1 MHGDAN
7 DTGKASVLDA
17 DLAALAIGC
26 SLRAVMPRRPD
37 GKKVLLPIAPGQ
49 EVAALIDGH
58 LAGRLPPVQIR
69 TDDGRE
75 WTEDRAVALAVCP
88 VVGDDA
94 RWFATD
100 HDTAGHGHATTATAE
115 SAHQSAM
122 AAADLLHDA
131 GLPVIVA
138 ASGGGAGRHVWCP
151 QLMPSRMA
159 AWLVALIRQQVL
171 ARVPG
176 ADVEVRPGTDRAPGA
191 PLILPMGGAY
201 IGVGG
206 GIVLR
211 NEPGRVGGIDGLTAS
226 WKRHRDA
233 EDRVAARRA
242 ALSDARHHDGNVN
255 SADIPLREVLE
266 SMTTI
271 TSEAG
276 NGAFRARCPI
286 HGGDHALTGNHK
298 RRLWRCWVCGRG
310 GAGDAASYLLAAF
323 LLGDPSPKQVFAKL
337 SEINHVCA

>member
-1 MHGDAN
+1 MS
-7 DTGKASVLDA
+7 T
-17 DLAALAIGC
+17 DLAALAADC
-26 SLRAVMPRRPD
+26 ALRAVLPRRAD
-37 GKKVLLPIAPGQ
+37 GKKVLLPIATGQ
-49 EVAALIDGH
+49 DVAALIDGH
-58 LAGRLPPVQIR
+58 LVGHLPPVLIR

-88 VVGDDA
+88 VVGDYS

-100 HDTAGHGHATTATAE
+100 HDATGHGHTTTATPE

-151 QLMPSRMA
+151 QRMPSRMS
-159 AWLVALIRQQVL
+159 AWLVSLIRKQVL

-201 IGVGG
+201 VGVGG

-211 NEPGRVGGIDGLTAS
+211 NEPGRIGGIDRLTTS
-226 WKRHRDA
+226 WQRCRDD

-242 ALSDARHHDGNVN
+242 ALRDAQRRDGDVN
-255 SADIPLREVLE
+255 SADVPLRDVLE
-266 SMTTI
+266 RLTTI
-271 TSEAG
+271 TSEAD
-276 NGAFRARCPI
+276 NGTFRARCPI
-286 HGGDHALTGNHK
+286 HNGDRALTGNHK
-298 RRLWRCWVCGRG
+298 RRIWRCWVCGRS
-310 GAGDAASYLLAAF
+310 GAGDASSYLLAAF
-323 LLGDPSPKQVFAKL
+323 LLGDPSPKRVFAAL